1 MAGIAQHHSPAPPG
15 RPRGGVRSEW
25 ATVDIVTIMVGD
37 SHGGNMQ
44 QGKAETA
51 DSSDRSGKPDSIDE
65 ADVLEKLKTVQD
77 PDLRRDIVS

>member
-1 MAGIAQHHSPAPPG
+1 
-15 RPRGGVRSEW
+15 
-25 ATVDIVTIMVGD
+25 
-37 SHGGNMQ
+37 MQ